1 MHFVG
6 RALEGYYVDRT
17 ESMWEDKTLEPI
29 LEPIHRQGVTP
40 LDSIVTPLEYNIDI
54 LQWWGECDTE
64 WLHMKHLI
72 KTWDL
77 L

>member
-6 RALEGYYVDRT
+6 RALDGYYVD
-17 ESMWEDKTLEPI
+17 I